1 MRNLVELIQRYNVN
15 GLRNFK
21 QRFFFVFQEEITHL
35 ITTVVDLQKRHK
47 EVRLSL
53 SSLNVH
59 GEILLTDL
67 CAFP

>member
-15 GLRNFK
+15 GLRNLK

-53 SSLNVH
+53 SSLNVR

>member
-1 MRNLVELIQRYNVN
+1 MRNLVEFIQRYNVN
-15 GLRNFK
+15 GLRNLK

-53 SSLNVH
+53 SSLNVR
-59 GEILLTDL
+59 GEILETDL